1 MVCNAGPI
9 MGINRYLGRL
19 LGLFFNDATHC
30 KKLHKAYNVIHHMEF
45 YQKSGHLLPTTLFVS
60 FNINDLCMNFSH
72 QQVMDAL
79 EHFLHSYISS
89 DHSIQGMTISTILQ
103 LVRLVLDEQYFI
115 YNYTLYRQTAG
126 RASGSSLTKVP
137 DTLEDPG
144 SSILSHRSQVERG
157 VFYYVP

>member
-60 FNINDLCMNFSH
+60 FNINDLC
-72 QQVMDAL
+72 
-79 EHFLHSYISS
+79 
-89 DHSIQGMTISTILQ
+89 
-103 LVRLVLDEQYFI
+103 
-115 YNYTLYRQTAG
+115 
-126 RASGSSLTKVP
+126 
-137 DTLEDPG
+137 
-144 SSILSHRSQVERG
+144 
-157 VFYYVP
+157 